1 MYRQLIS
8 NSWKACLLFV
18 CVFFSD
24 ITVKAYDS
32 LYSPNKK
39 IGVGWDNP
47 AKGLRVIY
55 KKGDT
60 SVPVVQLKNIGVQ
73 LQPTSGDEFD
83 YVSSSA
89 VTPIREDYT
98 MITGKRRHCT
108 NEGNQQVFHFKNGQN
123 VSLDLELR
131 VYDDGIAFRYVF
143 PQSAKEICV
152 TDETTAFVFQE
163 GITRWTQKLN
173 QAYEDFYL
181 KNKGRVQGYTAAQ
194 WGFPALF
201 EVADSVFTLISEA
214 NVAKGNCGSW
224 LNNASSASSYKVEM
238 AEPTNVSGRWC
249 SPWRVAII
257 GSLADVVE
265 STLVTDVSEP
275 CRLSDVSWIKPG
287 VVSWI
292 YWAYNHG
299 SRDYQII
306 KKYIDFAADFH
317 LPYMLIDAEWDE
329 MGNGGNVEDA
339 LAYAKQK
346 NIAPLLW
353 YNSSTAWCAFGPLYR
368 LNKPEMRQKEFA
380 WLV

>member
-108 NEGNQQVFHFKNGQN
+108 NEGNQ
-123 VSLDLELR
+123 
-131 VYDDGIAFRYVF
+131 
-143 PQSAKEICV
+143 
-152 TDETTAFVFQE
+152 
-163 GITRWTQKLN
+163 
-173 QAYEDFYL
+173 
-181 KNKGRVQGYTAAQ
+181 
-194 WGFPALF
+194 
-201 EVADSVFTLISEA
+201 
-214 NVAKGNCGSW
+214 
-224 LNNASSASSYKVEM
+224 
-238 AEPTNVSGRWC
+238 
-249 SPWRVAII
+249 
-257 GSLADVVE
+257 
-265 STLVTDVSEP
+265 
-275 CRLSDVSWIKPG
+275 
-287 VVSWI
+287 
-292 YWAYNHG
+292 
-299 SRDYQII
+299 
-306 KKYIDFAADFH
+306 
-317 LPYMLIDAEWDE
+317 
-329 MGNGGNVEDA
+329 
-339 LAYAKQK
+339 
-346 NIAPLLW
+346 
-353 YNSSTAWCAFGPLYR
+353 
-368 LNKPEMRQKEFA
+368 
-380 WLV
+380 